1 MNNKELELLFGAICF
16 VVAIILG
23 VREYRILNATQN
35 DDWIRKSFSIKK
47 IGGIIGLCLVGLVVL
62 YRYFF

>member
-16 VVAIILG
+16 VVAIILV
-23 VREYRILNATQN
+23 VREFRIWNTLQN

-47 IGGIIGLCLVGLVVL
+47 IGGIVGLCMIGLVTF
-62 YRYFF
+62 YRYFS

>member
-23 VREYRILNATQN
+23 VREYRIWNNLQN
-35 DDWIRKSFSIKK
+35 DDWMSKSFSIKK
-47 IGGIIGLCLVGLVVL
+47 IGGIIGLCLVDLVAF
-62 YRYFF
+62 YRYFY

>member
-23 VREYRILNATQN
+23 VREYRIWNTLQN
-35 DDWIRKSFSIKK
+35 DDWMLKSFSIKK
-47 IGGIIGLCLVGLVVL
+47 IGGIIGLCIIGLL
-62 YRYFF
+62 TFYRYFS

>member
-1 MNNKELELLFGAICF
+1 MDKKELELIFGVICF
-16 VVAIILG
+16 AIAIILG
-23 VREYRILNATQN
+23 IREYKVLNATQN